1 MKTTL
6 RPSGSSL
13 LDHEGW
19 RRVLP
24 SPVVRYAILLFLLT
38 ATLIV
43 AVAITLVR
51 NADRSSWQQSRT
63 ALAGGAQVGASSFA
77 TLRSNLRVQVSQ
89 LATSL
94 ELQRAV
100 VTGNQLELRRIASAR
115 HARIELRAQT
125 IGALPAG
132 PRVVST
138 ARITDGLHVLA
149 KITMALPLG
158 SDVLTL
164 LRQATPLPAQAGL
177 VLVHAGRVVAGA
189 PAGEPAVV
197 RSGRVVFNG
206 NAYAVQGARLEVAH
220 SSVFAVEPA
229 AAIDAMSQSYR
240 RFVMLAAA
248 LTLAMA
254 AVLATRLARPIA
266 RVVGDVARL
275 TRQAQT
281 DALSGL
287 PNRRSLNDRLEG
299 ELARARLDGTSV
311 SFVIADIDDFK
322 AINDGFG
329 HQTGD
334 HIIRAV
340 ARVLQRSV
348 RELDM
353 AARFG
358 GEEFALVLPG
368 ARLDDA
374 CRTAE
379 RVRAALGEVEV
390 PTPTGTPARV
400 TASFGV
406 AEFPTYG
413 SVEGLVAAA
422 DAALYQAK
430 RSGKNQ
436 VATATVQGSG
446 GGGADPAPVP
456 LVSVV

>member
-1 MKTTL
+1 
-6 RPSGSSL
+6 
-13 LDHEGW
+13 
-19 RRVLP
+19 
-24 SPVVRYAILLFLLT
+24 
-38 ATLIV
+38 
-43 AVAITLVR
+43 
-51 NADRSSWQQSRT
+51 
-63 ALAGGAQVGASSFA
+63 
-77 TLRSNLRVQVSQ
+77 
-89 LATSL
+89 
-94 ELQRAV
+94 
-100 VTGNQLELRRIASAR
+100 
-115 HARIELRAQT
+115 
-125 IGALPAG
+125 
-132 PRVVST
+132 
-138 ARITDGLHVLA
+138 
-149 KITMALPLG
+149 
-158 SDVLTL
+158 
-164 LRQATPLPAQAGL
+164 
-177 VLVHAGRVVAGA
+177 
-189 PAGEPAVV
+189 V